1 MTAAGLLWE
10 HDQTRFDEAKHEE
23 LRMAVVGGE
32 VKRPITALRALAHV
46 DYVKIELQ
54 TFVAL
59 LQDAMVLQQEID
71 DDTEMNTLFTEMMEL
86 ASDLL
91 SVLDL

>member
-1 MTAAGLLWE
+1 
-10 HDQTRFDEAKHEE
+10 
-23 LRMAVVGGE
+23 MAVVGGE

-71 DDTEMNTLFTEMMEL
+71 EDTEMNTLFTEMMEL

>member
-1 MTAAGLLWE
+1 MIRHDLMKQSTRSYAWLW
-10 HDQTRFDEAKHEE
+10 
-23 LRMAVVGGE
+23 LVV
-32 VKRPITALRALAHV
+32 RSNDPLYTALRALAHV

-71 DDTEMNTLFTEMMEL
+71 EDTEMNTLFTEMMEL